1 MSALTYLMNVSS
13 NKLLVHIA
21 STEAIL
27 STMDMDDNI
36 IEGGDGDVVHLNPE
50 ELEEDEKKSKSF

>member
-13 NKLLVHIA
+13 KKLLVHIA

-27 STMDMDDNI
+27 STMDMDDNS
-36 IEGGDGDVVHLNPE
+36 IEGGYGDVVHLNPE
-50 ELEEDEKKSKSF
+50 ELEED